1 MTARKLT
8 TKAIAES
15 ATTYVGRAGE
25 LFYDTATASLKLSD
39 GATAG
44 GQSFVGGAASWP
56 VTNTNGNTG
65 TVNIAIG
72 RYAGLTNQGGNSIA
86 LGVHAGEINQ
96 GAYSVAIGVAAG
108 WGQTNAQAANTII
121 LNATSSEVDG
131 VASQTN
137 SFYVAP
143 IRTDATPSNIL
154 YYNTTTKEVT
164 YGNGVALGYVS
175 SSFGVTSTSAG
186 ATTSDGKLYFGL
198 LPFISSTQS
207 GVTIS
212 APLGNINGVW
222 TITVYVGGSAT
233 SSRTA
238 NPSIGSGTV
247 NASST
252 RLANIGDYAVMI
264 FQDLTNNHLYQV
276 TTAIS
281 AISLNASSGTTVI
294 QQLV

>member
-8 TKAIAES
+8 TKAIAKS
-15 ATTYVGRAGE
+15 ASTYIGKAGE
-25 LFYDTATASLKLSD
+25 IFYDTATATLKLSD

-44 GQSFVGGAASWP
+44 GQSFVGGA
-56 VTNTNGNTG
+56 
-65 TVNIAIG
+65 
-72 RYAGLTNQGGNSIA
+72 
-86 LGVHAGEINQ
+86 
-96 GAYSVAIGVAAG
+96 
-108 WGQTNAQAANTII
+108 
-121 LNATSSEVDG
+121 
-131 VASQTN
+131 
-137 SFYVAP
+137 
-143 IRTDATPSNIL
+143 
-154 YYNTTTKEVT
+154 
-164 YGNGVALGYVS
+164 ALGYVS

-222 TITVYVGGSAT
+222 TITVYVGGSAND
-233 SSRTA
+233 SRTVA
-238 NPSIGSGTV
+238 TIYSGPV